1 MRTPLF
7 PNHTAIICVEIVTAV
22 RQDGQNETTATILEE
37 NSFGFPYRL
46 ATMEV
51 MHYTRSRTVFQPMS
65 TVLTMMEYYEQTVL
79 AGVVMASGGARVF
92 SVDPLTGQECENE
105 RCVPP
110 EDLSAAEIAAAA
122 AEAEEEDPMG
132 AFLPSLMPLPPL
144 PPPAAALPS
153 THWAALCCHNPS
165 HSCDPIGPDCAAS
178 PHPPLLFTP
187 AGG

>member
-7 PNHTAIICVEIVTAV
+7 PNHTAIICVEIVTAA

-122 AEAEEEDPMG
+122 AEAEEVDPMG
-132 AFLPSLMPLPPL
+132 ALHPPLGPLPPL
-144 PPPAAALPS
+144 AGL
-153 THWAALCCHNPS
+153 TRLCCAANPS
-165 HSCDPIGPDCAAS
+165 HSCDSIGPDCAAS
-178 PHPPLLFTP
+178 LTHPPDCARA
-187 AGG
+187 AG

>member
-7 PNHTAIICVEIVTAV
+7 PNHTAIICVEIVTAA

-122 AEAEEEDPMG
+122 AEAEEVDPMG
-132 AFLPSLMPLPPL
+132 AFLPSLGPLPPL
-144 PPPAAALPS
+144 PAPDSLGSAVLP
-153 THWAALCCHNPS
+153 TRRILA
-165 HSCDPIGPDCAAS
+165 IR
-178 PHPPLLFTP
+178 
-187 AGG
+187 

>member
-46 ATMEV
+46 ASMEV

-110 EDLSAAEIAAAA
+110 EDGGVIGTLDALSA
-122 AEAEEEDPMG
+122 
-132 AFLPSLMPLPPL
+132 PLPVL
-144 PPPAAALPS
+144 REWLGRRS
-153 THWAALCCHNPS
+153 TQIDRGL
-165 HSCDPIGPDCAAS
+165 
-178 PHPPLLFTP
+178 
-187 AGG
+187 